1 MLAKTTAQR
10 QRELRQNRLAQGL
23 KEVRNLWCHPDD
35 EAAIR
40 EHAEKLARRRDRKAR
55 KEED

>member
-1 MLAKTTAQR
+1 VIAKTTAQR

-35 EAAIR
+35 EVAIR
-40 EHAEKLARRRDRKAR
+40 EHAEKLARRRAR
-55 KEED
+55 AAPKEP